1 MEHRRNTEK
10 NQKVIRVSSVAKFSV
25 LSVASCFFSREQQM
39 EWWQSLEVEITALVS
54 MVLLVVTI
62 PWILLTK
69 RDSTSAVAWCL
80 LVFFVPIMGS
90 LFFVLFGYQHIHR
103 RLKKKRKHKKLFGLT
118 HASGVSSQESGVSGQ
133 ESGSRGEEKAEGR
146 LTPDTYP
153 LTPVL
158 SALAR

>member
-1 MEHRRNTEK
+1 
-10 NQKVIRVSSVAKFSV
+10 
-25 LSVASCFFSREQQM
+25 M
-39 EWWQSLEVEITALVS
+39 EWWHSLGVEITALVS

-90 LFFVLFGYQHIHR
+90 IFFVLFGYQHIHR

-118 HASGVSSQESGVSGQ
+118 HAAFPSEAEATEQAGQ
-133 ESGSRGEEKAEGR
+133 RDALWKGM
-146 LTPDTYP
+146 
-153 LTPVL
+153 
-158 SALAR
+158 SALATRFGALPVSTGNHVCFYHEGGTAFEGIREAIAS